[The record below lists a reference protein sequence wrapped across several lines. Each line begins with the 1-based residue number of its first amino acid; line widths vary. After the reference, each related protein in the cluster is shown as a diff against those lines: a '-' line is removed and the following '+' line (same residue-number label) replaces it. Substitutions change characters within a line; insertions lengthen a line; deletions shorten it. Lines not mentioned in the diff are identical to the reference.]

1 MLDIKLCIDRW
12 ESYVIEKRREFH
24 QIPEASL
31 VEFKTCRKIMDEL
44 TAMGLNPRQL
54 ADTGVVADITG
65 AYPGKTVGLR
75 ADIDGLSVTE
85 QTGVPYA
92 SQHEGFMHACGHD
105 THIAMLLGAA
115 QILNELRG
123 ELHGSVRLIFE
134 PGEEVAKGALKM
146 IRAGALE
153 GVDTILGLHIWAD
166 VPAGKISAEPGPR
179 MASADWI
186 TIDIQGKSCHG
197 GMPEQGVDAV
207 VAGAA
212 VVNSIQSIVSRETT
226 PLEPI
231 VVTLGEFYA
240 GERNNVVAG
249 TARLTGTVRTF
260 NNDIRKEMPAIL
272 ERVIKSTAAAYRAEA
287 TLGYEWGNSPLTND
301 PACATL
307 AAKAVEK
314 VLGCGALYH
323 YPQTT
328 GGENFAEYLNL
339 VPGAFLFVGTGNP
352 EKGAVHPQHSCYYTV
367 DESVL
372 INGSCVAAQYAFDY
386 LCEYS

>member
-146 IRAGALE
+146 IHAGTLE

-166 VPAGKISAEPGPR
+166 VPAGKISRRTGSPDGFCR
-179 MASADWI
+179 
-186 TIDIQGKSCHG
+186 
-197 GMPEQGVDAV
+197 VD
-207 VAGAA
+207 
-212 VVNSIQSIVSRETT
+212 S
-226 PLEPI
+226 
-231 VVTLGEFYA
+231 
-240 GERNNVVAG
+240 
-249 TARLTGTVRTF
+249 
-260 NNDIRKEMPAIL
+260 
-272 ERVIKSTAAAYRAEA
+272 
-287 TLGYEWGNSPLTND
+287 
-301 PACATL
+301 
-307 AAKAVEK
+307 
-314 VLGCGALYH
+314 H
-323 YPQTT
+323 
-328 GGENFAEYLNL
+328 
-339 VPGAFLFVGTGNP
+339 
-352 EKGAVHPQHSCYYTV
+352 
-367 DESVL
+367 
-372 INGSCVAAQYAFDY
+372 
-386 LCEYS
+386 

>member
-146 IRAGALE
+146 IHAGALE

-249 TARLTGTVRTF
+249 TARLTGT
-260 NNDIRKEMPAIL
+260 A
-272 ERVIKSTAAAYRAEA
+272 
-287 TLGYEWGNSPLTND
+287 
-301 PACATL
+301 
-307 AAKAVEK
+307 
-314 VLGCGALYH
+314 
-323 YPQTT
+323 
-328 GGENFAEYLNL
+328 
-339 VPGAFLFVGTGNP
+339 
-352 EKGAVHPQHSCYYTV
+352 
-367 DESVL
+367 
-372 INGSCVAAQYAFDY
+372 
-386 LCEYS
+386 

>member
-1 MLDIKLCIDRW
+1 MIDIKLQGSKW
-12 ESYVIEKRREFH
+12 ETYVINKRREFH

-31 VEFKTCRKIMDEL
+31 KEFKTCRKIMDEL
-44 TAMGLNPRQL
+44 TTMGLKPRCV
-54 ADTGVVADITG
+54 ADTGVIADITG
-65 AYPGKTVGLR
+65 AHPGKTVGLR

-85 QTGVPYA
+85 QTGAPYA
-92 SQHEGFMHACGHD
+92 SQHRGFMHACGHD

-115 QILNELRG
+115 QILNEIRDQ
-123 ELHGSVRLIFE
+123 LHGSIRLIFE

-146 IRAGALE
+146 IEAGALK
-153 GVDTILGLHIWAD
+153 GVDTILGLHIWSD

-186 TIDIQGKSCHG
+186 TIDIHGKSCHG
-197 GMPEQGVDAV
+197 GMPEQGVDAI
-207 VAGAA
+207 VAGSAI
-212 VVNSIQSIVSRETT
+212 VNSIQSIVSRETT

-231 VVTLGEFYA
+231 VVTLGEFHA

-249 TARLTGTVRTF
+249 TAHMTGTVRTF
-260 NNDIRKEMPAIL
+260 NNDIRMKMPAIL
-272 ERVIKSTAAAYRAEA
+272 QRIIQSTAAAYRAEA
-287 TLGYEWGNSPLTND
+287 VLGYEWGNSPLTND
-301 PACATL
+301 PACAAL
-307 AAKAVEK
+307 AAKAAEK
-314 VLGCGALYH
+314 VMGYDALYH

-372 INGSCVAAQYAFDY
+372 INGSCVAAQYAVDY
-386 LCEYS
+386 LCENT